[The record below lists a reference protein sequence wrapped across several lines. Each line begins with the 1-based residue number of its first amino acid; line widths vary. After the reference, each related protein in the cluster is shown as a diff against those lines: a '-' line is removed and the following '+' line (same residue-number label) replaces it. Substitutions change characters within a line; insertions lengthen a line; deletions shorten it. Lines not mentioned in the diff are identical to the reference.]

1 MFDKILIANR
11 GEIAVRIIRACKEL
25 GIKTVAVFS
34 EIDRNAL
41 HVKLADEA
49 VCIGPANSKDS
60 YLNMK
65 NILEATCLTNAQAIH
80 PGFGF
85 LSENSMF
92 AKVCEESN
100 IKFIGPSAEV
110 IDMLG
115 NKSNAKEMMKK
126 AKVPVVPGSDG
137 NVESLEDALEIANK
151 IKYPAMIKATSG
163 GGGKGIRL
171 VKNDEE
177 LIKNF
182 ELVKQEAKVSFNDE
196 NVYIEKFIEN
206 PRHIEVQ
213 ILADE
218 YGNVIQLG
226 ERDCSVQRRNQKM
239 IEESPSVFIDSE
251 KRKKL
256 GEAAVNAAKAVGYT
270 NAGTIEFLVDKNGD
284 FYFMEMNTRIQV
296 EHPVTESVTGID
308 IVKEQ
313 LKIAYGEKL
322 QYKQKDIENRGHAI
336 ECRINAEDPENNF
349 MPFPGTIQKLVVPGG
364 MGVRIDSSMY
374 SGYTIPPVYDSMFS
388 KVIVHAPTREE
399 AICKILSALA
409 EFEIEGIKT
418 NREFLMKI
426 LENKTFKN
434 GKFDTSFVEKF
445 IKNEVK

>member
-11 GEIAVRIIRACKEL
+11 GEIAVRIIRACKEM
-25 GIKTVAVFS
+25 GIKTVAVYS
-34 EIDRNAL
+34 EIDKNSL

-92 AKVCEESN
+92 ARVCEESN
-100 IKFIGPSAEV
+100 IKFIGPSADV

-115 NKSNAKEMMKK
+115 NKSNAKEIMKK

-137 NVESLEDALEIANK
+137 NVATLEEAIKIARK
-151 IKYPAMIKATSG
+151 IKYPIMIKATSG

-171 VKNDEE
+171 VHNEEE
-177 LIKNF
+177 LRKNF
-182 ELVKQEAKVSFNDE
+182 ELVRQEAKASFNDE
-196 NVYIEKFIEN
+196 NVYLEKFIEN

-239 IEESPSVFIDSE
+239 LEESPSTFVNEE

-256 GEAAVNAAKAVGYT
+256 GEAAVNAAKAVGYMS
-270 NAGTIEFLVDKNGD
+270 AGTIEFLLDKNDD

-296 EHPVTESVTGID
+296 EHPVTEWVTGVD

-313 LKIAYGEKL
+313 IRIAYGEKL
-322 QYKQKDIENRGHAI
+322 QYKQKNIENQGHAI
-336 ECRINAEDPENNF
+336 ECRINAEDPEHNF
-349 MPFPGTIQKLVVPGG
+349 MPFPGTITKLVLPGG
-364 MGVRIDSSMY
+364 MGVRVDSSMY
-374 SGYTIPPVYDSMFS
+374 AGYTIPPVYDSMVA
-388 KVIVHAPTREE
+388 KVIVHASTRRE
-399 AICKILSALA
+399 AIAKMKEALR

-418 NREFLMKI
+418 NKEFLLKI
-426 LENKTFKN
+426 LDSKTFKN
-434 GKFDTSFVEKF
+434 GEFDTSFVEKL
-445 IKNEVK
+445 IRKEVK

>member
-11 GEIAVRIIRACKEL
+11 GEIAVRIIRACKEM
-25 GIKTVAVFS
+25 GIKTVAVYS
-34 EIDRNAL
+34 DIDKDAL

-49 VCIGPANSKDS
+49 VCIGPANSKNS

-110 IDMLG
+110 IDILG

-137 NVESLEDALEIANK
+137 NVESLEEALKIANK
-151 IKYPAMIKATSG
+151 IKYPVMIKATSG

-171 VKNDEE
+171 VKDDEE
-177 LIKNF
+177 LKKNF
-182 ELVKQEAKVSFNDE
+182 ELVRQEAKVSFNDE

-206 PRHIEVQ
+206 PRHVEVQ

-218 YGNVIQLG
+218 HGNVIELG

-239 IEESPSVFIDSE
+239 IEESPSVYIDDD

-296 EHPVTESVTGID
+296 EHPVTEAVTGID

-322 QYKQKDIENRGHAI
+322 KIKQKDVEKRGHAI
-336 ECRINAEDPENNF
+336 ECRINAEDPNNNF
-349 MPFPGTIQKLVVPGG
+349 MPFPGTIEKLLIPGG
-364 MGVRIDSSMY
+364 MGIRIDSAMY
-374 SGYTIPPVYDSMFS
+374 TGYKIPPVYDSMIS
-388 KVIVHAPTREE
+388 KVIVHAPTRKE
-399 AICKILSALA
+399 AINKMHAALS
-409 EFEIEGIKT
+409 EFEVDGVKT
-418 NREFLMKI
+418 NKEFLLKI
-426 LENKTFKN
+426 LENPTFIK
-434 GKFDTSFVEKF
+434 GQFDTSFVEKF
-445 IKNEVK
+445 IKGEV

>member
-11 GEIAVRIIRACKEL
+11 GEIAVRIIRACKEM
-25 GIKTVAVFS
+25 GIKTVAVYS
-34 EIDRNAL
+34 EADRESL
-41 HVKLADEA
+41 HVKIADET

-65 NILEATCLTNAQAIH
+65 NILEATCLTHAQAIH

-92 AKVCEESN
+92 ARVCEESN
-100 IKFIGPSAEV
+100 IKFIGPSADV
-110 IDMLG
+110 IDILG

-126 AKVPVVPGSDG
+126 AKVPVIPGSDG
-137 NVESLEDALEIANK
+137 NIKDLNEALELANK
-151 IKYPAMIKATSG
+151 IKYPVMLKATSG

-171 VKNDEE
+171 VHNEEE
-177 LIKNF
+177 LKKNF
-182 ELVKQEAKVSFNDE
+182 ELVRQEAKVSFNDE
-196 NVYIEKFIEN
+196 NIYLEKFIEN

-218 YGNVIQLG
+218 HGNIIQLG

-239 IEESPSVFIDSE
+239 LEESPSVFIDEE

-296 EHPVTESVTGID
+296 EHPVTECVTSVD

-313 LKIAYGEKL
+313 IRIAHGEKL
-322 QYKQKDIENRGHAI
+322 QYKQKNIENKGHAI
-336 ECRINAEDPENNF
+336 ECRINAEDPKRNF
-349 MPFPGTIQKLVVPGG
+349 MPFPGTISRLIMPGG
-364 MGVRIDSSMY
+364 MGVRIDSAMY
-374 SGYTIPPVYDSMFS
+374 QGYTIPPVYDSMVS
-388 KVIVHAPTREE
+388 KIIVHAQTREE
-399 AICKILSALA
+399 AIQKMKEALR
-409 EFEIEGIKT
+409 EFEVEGIKT
-418 NREFLMKI
+418 NKEFLLKI
-426 LENKTFKN
+426 LESKTFQA
-434 GKFDTSFVEKF
+434 GKFDTSFVEKLLH
-445 IKNEVK
+445 NEVK

>member
-11 GEIAVRIIRACKEL
+11 GEIAVRIIRACKEM
-25 GIKTVAVFS
+25 GIKTVAVYS
-34 EIDRNAL
+34 EIDKDSL

-65 NILEATCLTNAQAIH
+65 NILEATCLTNSQAIH

-92 AKVCEESN
+92 ARVCEESN

-110 IDMLG
+110 IDLLG

-126 AKVPVVPGSDG
+126 AKVPVIPGSDG
-137 NVESLEDALEIANK
+137 NVASLEEALKIANK
-151 IKYPAMIKATSG
+151 IKYPVMIKATSG

-171 VKNDEE
+171 IKNDEE
-177 LIKNF
+177 LKKNF
-182 ELVKQEAKVSFNDE
+182 DLVKQEAKASFNDE

-218 YGNVIQLG
+218 HGNVIELG

-239 IEESPSVFIDSE
+239 IEESPSVFIDDD

-322 QYKQKDIENRGHAI
+322 KLKQKDIIKKGHAI
-336 ECRINAEDPENNF
+336 ECRINAEDPYNNF
-349 MPFPGTIQKLVVPGG
+349 MPFPGKIEKLILPGG
-364 MGVRIDSSMY
+364 MGVRIDSAMY
-374 SGYTIPPVYDSMFS
+374 TGYAIPPVYDSMVS
-388 KVIVHAPTREE
+388 KIIVHAPTRVE
-399 AICKILSALA
+399 AINKMHEALK
-409 EFEIEGIKT
+409 EFQVEGIKT
-418 NREFLMKI
+418 NKDFLIKI
-426 LENKTFKN
+426 LENKTFN
-434 GKFDTSFVEKF
+434 SGKFDTSFVEKF
-445 IKNEVK
+445 INNEVK

>member
-1 MFDKILIANR
+1 MFNKILIANR
-11 GEIAVRIIRACKEL
+11 GEIAVRIIRACKEM
-25 GIKTVAVFS
+25 GIKTVAVYS
-34 EIDRNAL
+34 EIDKNSL

-65 NILEATCLTNAQAIH
+65 NILEATCLTNSQAIH

-92 AKVCEESN
+92 ARVCEESN
-100 IKFIGPSAEV
+100 IKFIGPSADV
-110 IDMLG
+110 IDLLG
-115 NKSNAKEMMKK
+115 NKSNAKEIMKR
-126 AKVPVVPGSDG
+126 AKVPVIPGSDG
-137 NVESLEDALEIANK
+137 NVESLEDALKIANK
-151 IKYPAMIKATSG
+151 IKYPVMIKATSG

-171 VKNDEE
+171 IKNDEE
-177 LIKNF
+177 LKKNF
-182 ELVKQEAKVSFNDE
+182 DLVKQEAKISFNDE
-196 NVYIEKFIEN
+196 SVYIEKFIEN

-218 YGNVIQLG
+218 HGNVIELG

-239 IEESPSVFIDSE
+239 IEESPSVYIDDE

-313 LKIAYGEKL
+313 LKIAFGEKL
-322 QYKQKDIENRGHAI
+322 EYKQKNVEKRGHAI
-336 ECRINAEDPENNF
+336 ECRINAEDPDNNF
-349 MPFPGTIQKLVVPGG
+349 MPFPGTIQRLILPGG

-374 SGYTIPPVYDSMFS
+374 TGYKIPPVYDSMVS
-388 KVIVHAPTREE
+388 KIIVHASTREE
-399 AICKILSALA
+399 AINKMHEALK
-409 EFEIEGIKT
+409 EFEVEGIKT
-418 NREFLMKI
+418 NKDFLIKI
-426 LENKTFKN
+426 LESKTFGN

-445 IKNEVK
+445 INNELE